1 MKVLDRQDASAL
13 PEELAAARI
22 LVVDDNPANLTVL
35 AELLRETGYRSV
47 DLEASPEMAVRRWLA
62 QPYDL
67 LLLDM
72 RMPELDGLEVMARLR
87 SQVADGDYL
96 PCIILT
102 AQTDPETRAA
112 ALDAGALD
120 FILKP
125 FDFDEV
131 LKRIRNA
138 LQTRLLHRQARQ
150 RLDAYGQTIS
160 AQQQALAERE
170 HDIAYLASH
179 DSITGLLNRHGLC
192 QGLEELAQET
202 KGDLVFLLVELSDAD
217 QLMLL
222 EGAQSVDYLL
232 REAGTRLAALM
243 QDLGGICGVWRGQTF
258 LAVFPARED
267 LKSEVE
273 RILDTVFAPLPFH
286 GSHVVLHGRGGYALA
301 SPASKDVD
309 LVDQRHA
316 ALRAA
321 GLALASAHRL
331 GNRALL
337 YDARLAESFARRH
350 RIERAMQ
357 EALQT
362 QPEQFQLAY
371 QPKVDISGHRV
382 VGCEALLRWHH
393 PSLGT
398 ISPGEFIPIA
408 EDTGA
413 IEILGMLV
421 MDRVFSFLSQRLQR
435 GSWNL
440 PIAFNVSARQFEL
453 MRARGMSLVNAIE
466 TRRALYHIPRGLIE
480 LEITESSLLT
490 DFDWLVTQ
498 LEKLR
503 ENAIGV
509 ALDDFGTGYS
519 SLSYLQNLP
528 INTLKIDRSFVDGAA
543 RDRRQA
549 ALLSN
554 ILQLARDLKFVSV
567 AEGVETV
574 GDLDLLRDLSCAIAQ
589 GYYFSRPLM
598 EPDLLLWLKAFDHR
612 S

>member
-1 MKVLDRQDASAL
+1 MSELDDLEPKAL
-13 PEELAAARI
+13 PEAMAEARI
-22 LVVDDNPANLTVL
+22 LVVDDNPANLAVL
-35 AELLRETGYRSV
+35 AELLAEAGFRSV
-47 DLEASPEMAVRRWLA
+47 DVESSPEKAVERWLA
-62 QPYDL
+62 HPYDL

-72 RMPELDGLEVMARLR
+72 RMPGLDGLQVMDRLR
-87 SQVADGDYL
+87 TQIADGDYL
-96 PCIILT
+96 PCIVLT

-125 FDFDEV
+125 FDLDEA

-160 AQQQALAERE
+160 AQQQALAARE

-192 QGLEELAQET
+192 RGLESLTREGHKA
-202 KGDLVFLLVELSDAD
+202 LVFLLIELSDAD
-217 QLMLL
+217 QLILL
-222 EGAQSVDYLL
+222 EGTQSVDYLL
-232 REAGTRLAALM
+232 REAGTRLASLVGER
-243 QDLGGICGVWRGQTF
+243 GGLCGVWRGQTF
-258 LAVFPARED
+258 LAVFPQTAD
-267 LKSEVE
+267 LELEVD
-273 RILDTVFAPLPFH
+273 RIFDTIFAPLPFH
-286 GSHVVLHGRGGYALA
+286 GSHVVLHGRGGYALVTDEG
-301 SPASKDVD
+301 SGIDIQQSN
-309 LVDQRHA
+309 A

-331 GNRALL
+331 SNRALL
-337 YDARLAESFARRH
+337 YDARMAERFARRH

-362 QPEQFQLAY
+362 QAEQFQLAY
-371 QPKVDISGHRV
+371 QPKVDIHGHRV

-393 PSLGT
+393 PTLGT
-398 ISPGEFIPIA
+398 IGPAEFIPIA

-413 IEILGMLV
+413 IEILGLLV
-421 MDRVFSFLSQRLQR
+421 MDRVFAFLSRRLQH
-435 GSWNL
+435 GPWTL
-440 PIAFNVSARQFEL
+440 PIAINVSARQFEL

-466 TRRALYHIPRGLIE
+466 TRRAHYRIPRGLIE

-498 LEKLR
+498 LEQLR
-503 ENAIGV
+503 DNAIGV

-519 SLSYLQNLP
+519 SLSYLRNLP

-543 RDRRQA
+543 RDSRQA
-549 ALLSN
+549 FLLSN
-554 ILQLARDLKFVSV
+554 ILHLARDLKFVSV
-567 AEGVETV
+567 AEGVETL

-589 GYYFSRPLM
+589 GYYFSRPLS
-598 EPDLLLWLKAFDHR
+598 EPDLLAWLAAFPPK